1 MYKKSVWEH
10 KKTLSK
16 LQSEV
21 KEKHIQNQHL
31 DQQVLECQV
40 SVAEQQQVENLAGKL
55 KGMKYTGYC
64 LRMLLLMHAYRGTL
78 I

>member
-10 KKTLSK
+10 KKTLTK

-55 KGMKYTGYC
+55 KEMKHIGYC
-64 LRMLLLMHAYRGTL
+64 LRMLA
-78 I
+78 IA